1 MSKKTLEDLRNE
13 AIEMLENDD
22 ELFCNMVE
30 ELDSWNGYA
39 DGYRAYEMGELDEQ
53 YYDCP
58 ASKIINDLT
67 EDFSINDNYFY
78 FSIYG
83 LESCDDKSELYRD
96 NTTEDEVLDAV
107 LDYYPH
113 LYFSDSDFKD
123 LIEEIDNYDED
134 DEDEE
139 EESEEEEIEA

>member
-1 MSKKTLEDLRNE
+1 MSKRTLEEMREE

-39 DGYRAYEMGELDEQ
+39 DGYRAYGMDELDEQ

-58 ASKIINDLT
+58 ASKVINDLT

-83 LESCDDKSELYRD
+83 LESCDDKAELYRD
-96 NTTEDEVLDAV
+96 NTTEEEVLDAV
-107 LDYYPH
+107 LDNYPH
-113 LYFSDSDFKD
+113 LWFSDTDFKD

-134 DEDEE
+134 EEEDEE
-139 EESEEEEIEA
+139 SEDEEIEA

>member
-1 MSKKTLEDLRNE
+1 MSKRTLEDLRNE

-22 ELFCNMVE
+22 DLFCNMVE
-30 ELDSWNGYA
+30 ELDSWDGYA
-39 DGYRAYEMGELDEQ
+39 DGYRAFCMDELDEE
-53 YYDCP
+53 YYNCP

-83 LESCDDKSELYRD
+83 LESCDDKAELYRD

-107 LDYYPH
+107 LDNYLH

-134 DEDEE
+134 EE
-139 EESEEEEIEA
+139 TEQGEENEE